1 MRLTL
6 RVSHCLLQA
15 PGSQKAT
22 IAVAALFA
30 LLVIGL
36 WLTDRLAKT
45 VPGRPKDVP
54 ADAVFLW
61 APAVGFPGGLPRRG
75 SWLACVEDQG
85 QDRCSLWTIDGMKKF
100 EGEFVGYPELDTL
113 SAGQLKIDPMK
124 TADADS
130 VLTGAINVPAVY
142 LENGKILIPRDGLSD
157 IKKRLDERRRPR
169 H

>member
-1 MRLTL
+1 
-6 RVSHCLLQA
+6 
-15 PGSQKAT
+15 
-22 IAVAALFA
+22 
-30 LLVIGL
+30 
-36 WLTDRLAKT
+36 
-45 VPGRPKDVP
+45 
-54 ADAVFLW
+54 
-61 APAVGFPGGLPRRG
+61 
-75 SWLACVEDQG
+75 
-85 QDRCSLWTIDGMKKF
+85 MKKF

>member
-1 MRLTL
+1 MSFAERGSQPKPKPKNHAPFAKTAKSGAPAKTGAGFGRVVEWYHSRGGARNCGDYEWKLRKGGHPPQDLWRNRATPPMRLTS

-30 LLVIGL
+30 LLVIGF

-61 APAVGFPGGLPRRG
+61 APAVGFPGVLPRRG

-85 QDRCSLWTIDGMKKF
+85 QDRCSL
-100 EGEFVGYPELDTL
+100 
-113 SAGQLKIDPMK
+113 
-124 TADADS
+124 
-130 VLTGAINVPAVY
+130 
-142 LENGKILIPRDGLSD
+142 
-157 IKKRLDERRRPR
+157 
-169 H
+169 